1 MVNRMG
7 QIQCMHFVG
16 IGGIG
21 MSGIAEVLLNQG
33 YVVTGSD
40 VREGPVT
47 ERLTR
52 LGAIIH
58 IGHRESNI
66 EGAEVVVVSSA
77 IDLRIQK
84 LRAPG
89 CENPVIREHRCSL
102 N

>member
-1 MVNRMG
+1 MPHVLLQNLKPHNRLLIASWRWLMVNRMG

-40 VREGPVT
+40 LREGPVT

-52 LGAIIH
+52 LGATIH
-58 IGHRESNI
+58 VGHRESNI
-66 EGAEVVVVSSA
+66 EGAEVVV
-77 IDLRIQK
+77 
-84 LRAPG
+84 
-89 CENPVIREHRCSL
+89 
-102 N
+102 